1 MLSLIQVVLAIAL
14 VGTGIGLKFG
24 PGWLLVVG
32 LLAAGLLPMLLVV
45 NLFVGRR

>member
-1 MLSLIQVVLAIAL
+1 MLSLIQVVLGIAL
-14 VGTGIGLKFG
+14 LGIGIGLRFG

-45 NLFVGRR
+45 NLFTARR